1 MEKAIFGAGCFWGV
15 EAAFQKT
22 KGVQSTTV
30 GYTGGAMK
38 NPTYENVCTNIT
50 GHAEVVQIIYDEKI
64 ISYEQLLDT
73 FWNIHDPT
81 QLNRQGPDRGAQYRS
96 VIFYQNDM
104 QKIVAENSKKKQQN
118 SGRYKKQIV
127 TEIIKAQTFFPAEE
141 YHQKYLEKHGNSN
154 EDLPSLYRNEVF
166 LVLGHHQKHD
176 QDGYRKDCIILQF
189 DSSHGLHLISV

>member
-38 NPTYENVCTNIT
+38 NPTYEDVCTNIT

-81 QLNRQGPDRGAQYRS
+81 QLNRQGPNRGAQYRS

-141 YHQKYLEKHGNSN
+141 YHQKYLEKHGNSGCR
-154 EDLPSLYRNEVF
+154 L
-166 LVLGHHQKHD
+166 
-176 QDGYRKDCIILQF
+176 
-189 DSSHGLHLISV
+189 